1 MDCLQ
6 IKSPSLGD
14 VPFLGP
20 PPRLA
25 CGTQQIS
32 CSFCFASDENNEIKV
47 MREDICFAHNDYDLP
62 GAHNDYD
69 LPGAHND
76 YDQPTAHAHNDY
88 DQPSAHNDYDQ
99 PSAHAHNDYDQ
110 PSAHNDY
117 DLPLLVMIM
126 TNPVL
131 MLIMIMTYHCS

>member
-14 VPFLGP
+14 VFFLGP

-69 LPGAHND
+69 
-76 YDQPTAHAHNDY
+76 
-88 DQPSAHNDYDQ
+88 Q

-126 TNPVL
+126 TYPVF